1 MSTWTHER
9 YLDRVEALTG
19 ERWCPY
25 PSDRFMEEILN
36 SNDERATKLI
46 EARRKYTF
54 PAFLAGDPQEH
65 EYSA

>member
-1 MSTWTHER
+1 
-9 YLDRVEALTG
+9 
-19 ERWCPY
+19 
-25 PSDRFMEEILN
+25 MEEILN